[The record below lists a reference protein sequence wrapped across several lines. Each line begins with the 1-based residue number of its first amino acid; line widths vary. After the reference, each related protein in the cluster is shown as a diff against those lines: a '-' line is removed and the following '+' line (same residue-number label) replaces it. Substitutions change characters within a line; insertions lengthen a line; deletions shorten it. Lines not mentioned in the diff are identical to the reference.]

1 MQLLLGNNLCVKK
14 NSYLLYFPLIL
25 YGGAGWG
32 GRGRAGETEG
42 GAGERDGRSG
52 GETAVEVRGDGRE
65 ETEGQGNGA
74 QKW

>member
-1 MQLLLGNNLCVKK
+1 MVTVKF
-14 NSYLLYFPLIL
+14 NSQHPRKII
-25 YGGAGWG
+25 
-32 GRGRAGETEG
+32 RGV
-42 GAGERDGRSG
+42 GERRSG